1 MAEFKKV
8 IEEYRRMCKFFVD
21 ESCDKCPLNYETFGF
36 CDDVENMDLDEFED
50 IVMTWS
56 KENPKPVYPTLNE
69 LIQHIAN
76 NYNENNIKTVP
87 KDTSVFCKMYGDKSI
102 PENVAKEFGILP
114 INMCGLTKYTEESE
128 WR

>member
-8 IEEYRRMCKFFVD
+8 MEERRRMCSFIKGNCTRCRLYYINCNP
-21 ESCDKCPLNYETFGF
+21 S
-36 CDDVENMDLDEFED
+36 DDVDLDEFEN

-56 KENPKPVYPTLNE
+56 KENPKPIYPTLNE

-76 NYNENNIKTVP
+76 NYNANNIKTVP
-87 KDTSVFCKMYGDKSI
+87 KDTSVFCKMYGDKPI

-114 INMCGLTKYTEESE
+114 INMCGLNKYVEESE
-128 WR
+128 

>member
-8 IEEYRRMCKFFVD
+8 MEEYRRMCKSFVD
-21 ESCDKCPLNYETFGF
+21 ESCDKCPLNTKEFGF

-56 KENPKPVYPTLNE
+56 KENPPEIYPTLNE
-69 LIQHIAN
+69 VILNLIHF
-76 NYNENNIKTVP
+76 YNPHYSTIEGGLRDFGNTPI
-87 KDTSVFCKMYGDKSI
+87 S
-102 PENVAKEFGILP
+102 KELAERFGILP
-114 INMCGLTKYTEESE
+114 INMCGLTKYVEESE